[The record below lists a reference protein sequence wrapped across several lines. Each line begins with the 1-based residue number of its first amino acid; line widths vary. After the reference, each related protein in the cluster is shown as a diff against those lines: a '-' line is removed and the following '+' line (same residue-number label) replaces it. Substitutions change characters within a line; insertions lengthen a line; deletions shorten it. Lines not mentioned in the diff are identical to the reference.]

1 MMTFIAVLLAP
12 LMGIGIATFIIGVFL
27 APNNIG
33 DSVGSK
39 FQYTGN
45 PKYDCRID
53 DAGREYCEYIASEYY
68 MKATGGSQRKEVASC
83 YWEETESDY
92 QDNPG
97 FSLLKEDD
105 VHSDEPDISE
115 VSNDDGNESLEDNS
129 FYVGTVKVTPL
140 GKSGSSVQD
149 DFDEELPPSD
159 KPAFKPRDDK
169 D

>member
-45 PKYDCRID
+45 PKYDCRVD
-53 DAGREYCEYIASEYY
+53 DAGREYCENIASEYY
-68 MKATGGSQRKEVASC
+68 MKAIDGFHRKEAVR
-83 YWEETESDY
+83 YY
-92 QDNPG
+92 QD
-97 FSLLKEDD
+97 EDD
-105 VHSDEPDISE
+105 SY
-115 VSNDDGNESLEDNS
+115 
-129 FYVGTVKVTPL
+129 YVGTVKVTPL
-140 GKSGSSVQD
+140 GKDKTAVQD

>member
-1 MMTFIAVLLAP
+1 MMTFLAVLLAP

-45 PKYDCRID
+45 PKYDCRVD

-68 MKATGGSQRKEVASC
+68 MKAIDGSPRKEAVR
-83 YWEETESDY
+83 YY
-92 QDNPG
+92 QD
-97 FSLLKEDD
+97 EDD
-105 VHSDEPDISE
+105 SYYSDEPDISE
-115 VSNDDGNESLEDNS
+115 VSNDDGNESFEDDS
-129 FYVGTVKVTPL
+129 YYVGTVKVTPL
-140 GKSGSSVQD
+140 GKDKTAVQD